1 MSRTAYDSAVQAGT
15 IDPDFVYDP
24 DNNPVVVNTS
34 NYLRFSIRSA
44 REKTVGSQQ
53 LLEVTAFNHSVDDT
67 NAPSLKN
74 TVFHT
79 VKINSPQAGSFT
91 ASKTTSTPTNRVEW
105 TGYSSGFAYI
115 HAYFSVGSEHY
126 LILKDVSA
134 RPNFDALTNTRFTQ
148 GSVYADLQEDANGG
162 RDVKDNYLYVVQGA
176 NLFTITP
183 GDT

>member
-1 MSRTAYDSAVQAGT
+1 MCIRDSPGAVRKPNNGFVVKIRTDEKRNILPQNIVLEPVGGAPTKAEFRNPFTQNNATEVLGMSKTAFDSAVQAGT

-34 NYLRFSIRSA
+34 NFLRFSIRSA

-53 LLEVTAFNHSVDDT
+53 LLEVTAFNHSVDYT

-105 TGYSSGFAYI
+105 TGNSSGFAYI
-115 HAYFSVGSEHY
+115 LS
-126 LILKDVSA
+126 LIH
-134 RPNFDALTNTRFTQ
+134 
-148 GSVYADLQEDANGG
+148 
-162 RDVKDNYLYVVQGA
+162 
-176 NLFTITP
+176 I
-183 GDT
+183 